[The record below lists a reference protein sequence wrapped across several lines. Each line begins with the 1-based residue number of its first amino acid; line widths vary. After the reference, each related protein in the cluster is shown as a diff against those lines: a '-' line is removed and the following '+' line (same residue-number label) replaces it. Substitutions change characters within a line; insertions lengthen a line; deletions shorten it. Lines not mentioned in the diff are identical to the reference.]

1 MQNIP
6 RQGVAQNRS
15 QTITNHRDPS
25 IASAIHQADATTG
38 GGIPPRHMDFNT
50 SLLKTLNTGFSNGIT
65 AQGREKM
72 HWPIHQLCQLDSN
85 HGPST
90 RRLLK
95 PLFGMTD
102 QARLRPSIHGKK
114 IYPFDMTNNG

>member
-6 RQGVAQNRS
+6 RQGIAQNWS

-25 IASAIHQADATTG
+25 ISSAIHQADATTG
-38 GGIPPRHMDFNT
+38 GGIAPRHMNRNT
-50 SLLKTLNTGFSNGIT
+50 AILKTLNTGFSNGIA
-65 AQGREKM
+65 AQGRKKM
-72 HWPIHQLCQLDSN
+72 HRPIHQLCQLDSN

-95 PLFGMTD
+95 PLFGMTN

-114 IYPFDMTNNG
+114 INPFDMTNNG